1 MGLLTR
7 GLHDVI
13 LHEWDVT
20 VLSRGNIMI
29 RVYVVDDHPAMREA
43 ICAELAREDDIHVV
57 GSAATAAEA
66 RLGLLST
73 PTDVAIIDLV
83 LPDSTGSALIA
94 AVRPE
99 LPTTDFLVLSAY
111 EDYDRIYSALLAGAV
126 GYLGKAYATGA
137 LAESIRE
144 VRAGGSPMSSQI
156 ARKVIQAFHN
166 IVKPQMPIGLLSDR
180 EQQILHILVTG
191 RSYKEIAATLF
202 ISVETVRTHVRNI
215 YRKLQ
220 VHSAEELKN
229 RDVFRIV

>member
-1 MGLLTR
+1 
-7 GLHDVI
+7 
-13 LHEWDVT
+13 
-20 VLSRGNIMI
+20 MI
-29 RVYVVDDHPAMREA
+29 RVFVVDDHTLMRDS
-43 ICAELAREDDIHVV
+43 ICNELAREEDITVV
-57 GSAATAAEA
+57 GSASSVAEA

-73 PTDVAIIDLV
+73 TPDVVIIDLV
-83 LPDSTGSALIA
+83 LPDGSGSSLIA
-94 AVRPE
+94 ALRSE

-111 EDYDRIYSALLAGAV
+111 EDYDRIYGAILAGAV
-126 GYLGKAYATGA
+126 GYLGKAYMTGA
-137 LAESIRE
+137 LATSIRE
-144 VRAGGSPMSSQI
+144 VRDGGSPMSSQI

-166 IVKPQMPIGLLSDR
+166 IVKPQMPVGMLSDR

-191 RSYKEIAATLF
+191 RSYKEIATTLF

>member
-1 MGLLTR
+1 
-7 GLHDVI
+7 
-13 LHEWDVT
+13 
-20 VLSRGNIMI
+20 MI
-29 RVYVVDDHPAMREA
+29 RVFVVDDHPAMREA
-43 ICAELAREDDIHVV
+43 ICAELAREADLQVV

-66 RLGLLST
+66 RKLLHAT

-94 AVRPE
+94 ALRPE

-111 EDYDRIYSALLAGAV
+111 EDYDRIYSAILAGAV
-126 GYLGKAYATGA
+126 GYLGKAYVNGA
-137 LAESIRE
+137 LAEAIRE
-144 VRAGGSPMSSQI
+144 VRSGGSPMSSQI
-156 ARKVIQAFHN
+156 ARKVLQAFHN
-166 IVKPQMPIGLLSDR
+166 IVKPQMPIGKLSDR

-191 RSYKEIAATLF
+191 RSYKEIATTLF

-229 RDVFRIV
+229 RDVYRVV